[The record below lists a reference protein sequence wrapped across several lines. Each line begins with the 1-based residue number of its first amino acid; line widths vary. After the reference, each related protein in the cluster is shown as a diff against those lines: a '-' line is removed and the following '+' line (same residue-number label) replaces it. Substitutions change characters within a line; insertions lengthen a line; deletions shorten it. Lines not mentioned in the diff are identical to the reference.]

1 MAESIL
7 KLRVDSSEYDSKIDR
22 ARQGLL
28 HLGDSLNKAG
38 KSFKDADADQVK
50 FASDL
55 GNMPT
60 KTNTARGAVAELTK
74 AYTDLRIQY
83 DKLSDA
89 DKKSDFGKGLA
100 ASLETMKTRIIDGK
114 RALDEINKSLNDIG
128 NTDIGGGLFSGAN
141 FDGMLQVF
149 GGNLMTKAASMV
161 ANLGVEM
168 ADTVKQGIELAKSGE
183 GIRNAF
189 ERLNRPD
196 LLDKLKEATHGT
208 VAELEL
214 M

>member
-50 FASDL
+50 FAADL

-89 DKKSDFGKGLA
+89 DKQPVNDAIAKLKDSIAKDDTDAMKSDTEGLTQAIYKLSEKLYQA
-100 ASLETMKTRIIDGK
+100 A
-114 RALDEINKSLNDIG
+114 
-128 NTDIGGGLFSGAN
+128 GGAAGAA
-141 FDGMLQVF
+141 
-149 GGNLMTKAASMV
+149 GGPQGQPGPQDYAGYGDAGAS
-161 ANLGVEM
+161 
-168 ADTVKQGIELAKSGE
+168 E
-183 GIRNAF
+183 GPKDAGGDF
-189 ERLNRPD
+189 
-196 LLDKLKEATHGT
+196 
-208 VAELEL
+208 
-214 M
+214 